1 MGNIL
6 LQYCR
11 LTNGYSNLKVAAH
24 LGISENEYLNI
35 EKGNTLLDRQQAI
48 LLSNLFNIEPVYF
61 LKEAVQLEL
70 LNSQA
75 ELIKVLRGEIL
86 RLRNEAQPPF
96 IINTYQLN

>member
-11 LTNGYSNLKVAAH
+11 QTNGYSNLKVAGL
-24 LGISENEYLNI
+24 LGISEKEYMEI
-35 EKGNTLLDRQQAI
+35 EKGIALLDRQQAI
-48 LLSNLFNIEPVYF
+48 LLSNLFNIESVYF

-86 RLRNEAQPPF
+86 RLENENENSML
-96 IINTYQLN
+96 ITSSQLN